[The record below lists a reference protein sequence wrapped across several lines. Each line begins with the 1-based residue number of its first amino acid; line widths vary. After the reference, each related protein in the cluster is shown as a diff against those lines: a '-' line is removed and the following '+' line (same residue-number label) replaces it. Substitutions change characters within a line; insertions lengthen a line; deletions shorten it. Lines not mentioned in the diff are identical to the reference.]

1 MDAFKYIDGALFC
14 DSCNVTDIADRFGTP
29 TYVYSARAFRDHYR
43 ALRDAFAA
51 LQPRLCYSIK
61 SCHNVH
67 ILRTLLECG
76 SSFDAVSIGEVRRAL
91 EAGANASDIVF
102 AGVGKTPAEIEA
114 AVELGVGTFNAE
126 SAMELDVIAS
136 VAKQSKKKVLA
147 ALRINPDVDAKTH
160 PYTTTGKDENK
171 FGIEIGS
178 SRALFQRYADD
189 EFLSLVG
196 IHLHIG
202 SPVYTVEPY
211 VEMVTK
217 ALELIDQLKSD
228 GVAIDAI
235 NIGGGYGAE
244 YGDQSSATPSD
255 YANAIVPLLKDRGL
269 KVSLEPGRSISANA
283 GILITR
289 VVYLKKS
296 RTKQFVIVDA
306 AMTDL
311 IRPALYNAYH
321 FIWPVVPTDG
331 CVPTDRSPQYRVEG
345 ALPVDVVG
353 PVCESSDFL
362 GRNRFI
368 PPVKQGDLLAMFSAG
383 AYGAVMSSQY
393 NSRSRAAE
401 VLVEV
406 DGPRLIRRRET
417 FDDLMA
423 PERDVLGA

>member
-1 MDAFKYIDGALFC
+1 MEAFKYTNGRLSCDGHGVA
-14 DSCNVTDIADRFGTP
+14 DIADQFGTP
-29 TYVYSARAFRDHYR
+29 TYVYSARAFREHYA
-43 ALRDAFAA
+43 ALSDAFAA
-51 LQPRLCYSIK
+51 LNPRLCYSIK

-67 ILRTLLECG
+67 ILRTLLGCG

-102 AGVGKTPAEIEA
+102 AGVGKTPAEIES

-136 VAKQSKKKVLA
+136 VANRSGKKVRA

-160 PYTTTGKDENK
+160 PHTTTGKDENK

-178 SRALFQRYADD
+178 SRSLFQKHKDD
-189 EFLSLVG
+189 PFLSLVG

-202 SPVYTVEPY
+202 SPVNTVEPY

-217 ALELIDQLKSD
+217 ALELVVQLKSD
-228 GVAIDAI
+228 GVEIDSI

-244 YGDQSSATPSD
+244 YGHQSSATPSE
-255 YANAIVPLLKDRGL
+255 YADAIVPLLKDSGL

-283 GILITR
+283 AILITR
-289 VVYLKKS
+289 VVYLKQS
-296 RTKQFVIVDA
+296 RTKQFVIVDGS
-306 AMTDL
+306 MTDL
-311 IRPALYNAYH
+311 VRPALYDAYH
-321 FIWPVVPTDG
+321 FIWPVAPADG
-331 CVPTDRSPQYRVEG
+331 CGPTDRSPSFRIEE
-345 ALPVDVVG
+345 AMPVDIVG
-353 PVCESSDFL
+353 PVCESSDYL

-368 PPVKQGDLLAMFSAG
+368 PPVKQGDLLAVFSAG

-393 NSRSRAAE
+393 NSRNRAAE
-401 VLVEV
+401 VLVEE

-423 PERDVLGA
+423 CERDV